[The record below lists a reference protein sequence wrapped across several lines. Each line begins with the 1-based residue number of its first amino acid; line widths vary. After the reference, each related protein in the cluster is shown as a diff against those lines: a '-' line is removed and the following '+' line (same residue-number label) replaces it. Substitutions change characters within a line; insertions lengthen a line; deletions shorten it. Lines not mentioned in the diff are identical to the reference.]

1 MLHPLDVS
9 RDDRDRRVWWVA
21 AGLWAALIF
30 VVSAIPSAGSAGD
43 VELRGAVLHIAEFA
57 VLAALLRQAGV
68 SWRWCLLA
76 TVLYGLSDELH
87 QAVVPG
93 RDASV
98 PDLLFDAAG
107 ALIGASL
114 PVLRSRRRAA

>member
-1 MLHPLDVS
+1 M
-9 RDDRDRRVWWVA
+9 WWVA

-43 VELRGAVLHIAEFA
+43 VELRGALLHIGEYA
-57 VLAALLRQAGV
+57 VLAALLRQAGM
-68 SWRWCLLA
+68 SWRWCVLA

-98 PDLLFDAAG
+98 PDLLFDAVG

-114 PVLRSRRRAA
+114 PVVRWRRRAA